1 MANSKWES
9 AIREI
14 VTERVQLKAQH
25 GKWFR
30 DNGFTWNAKT
40 LTYVHGS
47 DYDYNTTV
55 KQSQTSLF

>member
-1 MANSKWES
+1 MANGKWEA

-14 VTERVQLKAQH
+14 VTERVQLNGQH
-25 GKWFR
+25 KKWFT
-30 DNGFTWNAKT
+30 DKGFVWNAKT

-47 DYDYNTTV
+47 DYEYNTTV